1 MLFLE
6 NIFLALNGLRANKM
20 RSLLTM
26 LGIIIGISSVIAI
39 MSIGD
44 ALTQSEMNAMSDWGA
59 SEITIGIQRR
69 GESDLPE
76 DSFMFGDMGD
86 SDLEDADKLD
96 MDKLQDIWDQ
106 FSDRLDEMR
115 LENSL
120 DNAVMKRKAKETK
133 LSVYGE
139 NNDCLASKKLKM
151 LAGRRFTE
159 KDQNEGRKV
168 AVISDKAVDSALKV
182 PYEEAVGEEITV
194 IKDGEFHHFTVVG
207 VYHFDENNMQYSF
220 GNADTT
226 QLYLPITTSFYEMHK
241 KPLFGSVALEF
252 KEGVDS
258 KELMNDIEEYVN
270 TRYYRNND
278 KFKAKTFSNAAM
290 IEQYGQQLQMMSMGV
305 AVIAAISLLV
315 GGIGVMNIM
324 LVSIQ
329 ERTREIGTRKALGA
343 TNSSIRLQFIVEAI
357 VLCVVGGIL
366 GIILGIVFGYAGTV
380 AMSRMMAS
388 TSSDG
393 SGKIAF
399 NLPFDGILMSLI
411 FSAAVG
417 IFFGYYP
424 ANKAAKMNP
433 IDALRYE

>member
-44 ALTQSEMNAMSDWGA
+44 ALTQSQMSAMSDWGA
-59 SEITIGIQRR
+59 SEITLGIQRR
-69 GESDLPE
+69 GQSDMPE
-76 DSFMFGDMGD
+76 DVYVFGDMADEDLGD
-86 SDLEDADKLD
+86 EDKLNVD
-96 MDKLQDIWDQ
+96 ELQDIWDH

-120 DNAVMKRKAKETK
+120 GDAVMKRKAKETK
-133 LSVYGE
+133 LQVFGE
-139 NNDCLASKKLKM
+139 NNDSLMSKKLKM
-151 LAGRRFTE
+151 VAGRRFTE

-168 AVISDKAVDSALKV
+168 VVISDKAVDSALKI
-182 PYEEAVGEEITV
+182 PYEDAVGKEITV

-220 GNADTT
+220 GNTDTT
-226 QLYLPITTSFYEMHK
+226 QLYLPISTSFTEMHK
-241 KPLFGSVALEF
+241 KELFGSVALEF
-252 KEGVDS
+252 KDGVDS
-258 KELMNDIEEYVN
+258 KVLMSDIEEYVN
-270 TRYYRNND
+270 KRYYRNNE
-278 KFKAKTFSNAAM
+278 KFMAKTFSNASM
-290 IEQYGQQLQMMSMGV
+290 IEEYGQQLQMMSMGV
-305 AVIAAISLLV
+305 AVIAAISLIV

-366 GIILGIVFGYAGTV
+366 GIILGIGLGYAGTLI
-380 AMSRMMAS
+380 MSNMMSS
-388 TSSDG
+388 TSSDETEA
-393 SGKIAF
+393 IAF
-399 NLPFDGILMSLI
+399 NLPYDGIMMSLI

-417 IFFGYYP
+417 VFFGYYP

>member
-6 NIFLALNGLRANKM
+6 NIFLAISGLRANKM

-39 MSIGD
+39 MSIGN
-44 ALTQSEMNAMSDWGA
+44 ALTRFEMEAMSDWGA
-59 SEITIGIQRR
+59 SEITLGIQRR
-69 GESDLPE
+69 GQEEMPD
-76 DSFMFGDMGD
+76 DVYVFGDMGD
-86 SDLEDADKLD
+86 AELTDDDKLD
-96 MDKLQDIWDQ
+96 MDELQDIWDH

-120 DNAVMKRKAKETK
+120 EDAVMKRKSKETK
-133 LSVYGE
+133 LTVYGE

-151 LAGRRFTE
+151 VAGRRFTA
-159 KDQNEGRKV
+159 KDQDEARKV

-182 PYEEAVGEEITV
+182 SYEDAVGKEISV

-207 VYHFDENNMQYSF
+207 VYHFDEMNMQYSF
-220 GNADTT
+220 GNTDTT
-226 QLYLPITTSFYEMHK
+226 QLYLPIDTSFMEMHK

-252 KEGVDS
+252 KDGVDS
-258 KELMNDIEEYVN
+258 KDLMKDIEEYVN
-270 TRYYRNND
+270 DRYYRNNQN
-278 KFKAKTFSNAAM
+278 FVAKTFSNASM
-290 IEQYGQQLQMMSMGV
+290 IEEYEQQLQVMSMGV

-343 TNSSIRLQFIVEAI
+343 TNSSIRLQFIVESI
-357 VLCVVGGIL
+357 VMCVVGGIL
-366 GIILGIVFGYAGTV
+366 GIIFGTAMGYGGTV
-380 AMSRMMAS
+380 
-388 TSSDG
+388 
-393 SGKIAF
+393 
-399 NLPFDGILMSLI
+399 LMSQMMSSSVPTEVGEVAFQLPLKGVWLSLF

-417 IFFGYYP
+417 VFFGYYP